1 MYPFIYFCQFVYE
14 KDAHSPFFAKV
25 ELSIFASE
33 SRDLAVCCPAFS
45 VPCWG
50 GGRVQGALSISQMC
64 RVIRER
70 EVWTKGWI
78 RKWEDK
84 LWTRSQARELVSG
97 ITKLEE
103 WEIREIKK
111 ILKPW
116 GSHLPPSVFPL
127 LLPLFLLNFISS
139 SLLLD
144 MFFGLILK
152 AFVFPNCLQWTYH
165 FIHPV
170 TLNLCSEN
178 QSSLLSWKLS
188 CPLVPS

>member
-1 MYPFIYFCQFVYE
+1 MALTSPFLRRLRPFPRKTPIHPFLYNSLSPSFPKSVLAEMYPFIYFCQFVYE

-33 SRDLAVCCPAFS
+33 SRDLAVFCPAFS

-84 LWTRSQARELVSG
+84 LWTRSEARDLVSG
-97 ITKLEE
+97 ITKLGE
-103 WEIREIKK
+103 WGIREIKQV
-111 ILKPW
+111 LKPW

-127 LLPLFLLNFISS
+127 LLPLFLLNFICSP
-139 SLLLD
+139 LLLD
-144 MFFGLILK
+144 MFFGLIL
-152 AFVFPNCLQWTYH
+152 
-165 FIHPV
+165 I
-170 TLNLCSEN
+170 S
-178 QSSLLSWKLS
+178 
-188 CPLVPS
+188 